1 MKPAFFIAKR
11 LFTGS
16 RKGLSG
22 GVTRI
27 AVLSVAIGVAVM
39 IASVAIVIGFKQQIR
54 DKVIGFAAHIQIE
67 SLDNTSSWEV
77 RPIDPKPELLGSLKE
92 IEGILHT
99 QGVANKAGIIK
110 TDDQIQGIVLK
121 GVGTDYNWSYFE
133 DKIVAGRLVSYT
145 DAERSEDVLVSR
157 ILATRLFLEV
167 GDRLRVWFIGS
178 DDAQIRGRNF
188 HIAGIYETGLT
199 EFDERFIFGHIGHV
213 QRLNGW
219 STDQIGHIELQIS
232 DINKLNALTNKVYY
246 ALPYNLVA
254 YNARESYPHIFD
266 WLDLQ
271 DMNVV
276 VIIVLM
282 LLVAGITMISTLLII
297 ILERTSMIG
306 ILKAL
311 GSTNKLVRNIFL
323 WHAFAIL
330 VRGLVWGNVIGIGFC
345 ILQGATGL
353 IKLPSESY
361 YLSEVPIYLNGLHI
375 LLINAGTIA
384 IWFIMMLIPTAVISR
399 ITPVKAIRYA

>member
-22 GVTRI
+22 GVTGI
-27 AVLSVAIGVAVM
+27 AVLSVAIGVSVM
-39 IASVAIVIGFKQQIR
+39 IASVAIMIGFKQQIR
-54 DKVIGFAAHIQIE
+54 DKVIGFSAHIQIE

-77 RPIDPKPELLGSLKE
+77 RPIDPEPALLRSLQE
-92 IEGILHT
+92 IEGVVHT
-99 QGVANKAGIIK
+99 QAVANKAGIIK
-110 TDDQIQGIVLK
+110 TDEQIQGIVLK
-121 GVGTDYNWSYFE
+121 GVGPDYDWSYFE
-133 DKIVAGRLVSYT
+133 DKIVAGRLVRFT
-145 DAERSEDVLVSR
+145 DAERSEEVLVSR
-157 ILATRLFLEV
+157 ILATKLFLALD
-167 GDRLRVWFIGS
+167 DRLRVWFIGS
-178 DDAQIRGRNF
+178 DDTRIRGRNF
-188 HIAGIYETGLT
+188 RIAGIYETGLT

-219 STDQIGHIELQIS
+219 ESDQIGHIELQIE
-232 DINKLNALTNKVYY
+232 DISQLNTLTNKVYFT
-246 ALPYNLVA
+246 LPYNLVA

-282 LLVAGITMISTLLII
+282 ILVAGITMISTLLII

-311 GSTNKLVRNIFL
+311 GSTNKLVRKIFL
-323 WHAFAIL
+323 WHALAIL
-330 VRGLVWGNVIGIGFC
+330 VRGLVWGNLVGIGFC
-345 ILQGATGL
+345 LLQQTTGIL
-353 IKLPSESY
+353 KLPSESY
-361 YLSEVPIYLNGLHI
+361 YLSEVPIYLDGLHVMF
-375 LLINAGTIA
+375 INAGTIA